1 VYTGTV
7 NAHLRGLFA
16 LTLVT
21 LIWGSTFVVVKG
33 ALEQFPPSLLM
44 LLRFLV
50 GALFFFAFWKRARGA
65 WGPGFELALWA
76 FLGYATQTVGLL
88 YTTAGRSAFITALSV
103 VLVPVIAGSLGRRV
117 PVWVWLGALA
127 SFVGVGL
134 LAYDGSPPNA
144 GDFWTLITAVTYAI
158 YILRLELH
166 TSLYDPFALSL
177 TQLVGL
183 SLFVGAWAW
192 ASGDLAA
199 LGGLEVPWGA
209 VLYLGVAATAL
220 TTWLM
225 ALGQRSVSAPEAAV
239 IYSMEPVW
247 AATFAYFVLGEAL
260 GLRGILGGAMVVLA
274 VLLVQWSA
282 AAAGTGRDRAAG

>member
-1 VYTGTV
+1 M
-7 NAHLRGLFA
+7 NAHLRGLLA
-16 LTLVT
+16 LTFVT

-50 GALFFFAFWKRARGA
+50 GAAFFLPFWKRARGA
-65 WGPGFELALWA
+65 WGPGLDLAFWA
-76 FLGYATQTVGLL
+76 FLGYATQTIGLL

-103 VLVPVIAGSLGRRV
+103 VLVPVLAGLAGRRV

-144 GDFWTLITAVTYAI
+144 GDLWTLATAVTYAV

-166 TSLYDPFALSL
+166 TRTHDAFVLSL

-183 SLFVGAWAW
+183 ALFVGAWAW
-192 ASGDLAA
+192 VSGDLAA
-199 LGGLEVPWGA
+199 LAGLAVPWGA

-225 ALGQRSVSAPEAAV
+225 AVGQRSVSAPEAAV

-247 AATFAYFVLGEAL
+247 AATFAYFVLGEVL
-260 GLRGILGGAMVVLA
+260 GLRGLVGGALVVLA
-274 VLLVQWSA
+274 VAGVQWSA
-282 AAAGTGRDRAAG
+282 AAAEQGRASG